1 MSDVPLDEL
10 VKTIARDPDPLHP
23 DVTPSVLA
31 LIDRGMAGAQAVLP
45 LLDDP
50 DRDVRRHAQSV
61 LEGVVMIRSGWRP
74 GRGYSDPSE
83 GEAETDAVLRANAYD
98 ADAPPEQRREAA
110 ERWRRW
116 LDESS

>member
-1 MSDVPLDEL
+1 VSDVPVGEL

-31 LIDRGMAGAQAVLP
+31 LIDRGAPGARAVLP
-45 LLDDP
+45 LLDDA

-61 LEGVVMIRSGWRP
+61 LEGVVLVRHGWRP
-74 GRGYSDPSE
+74 GRGYPDPFK
-83 GEAETDAVLRANAYD
+83 GEAETEAVLRANAYD
-98 ADAPPEQRREAA
+98 ADAPTAQRREAA

-116 LDESS
+116 LDEPS